1 LGTGVTL
8 KQTHTPAGVVAG
20 LRAASG
26 EGAYVVAVI
35 ERKDTLTEKTTNAL
49 TPSKA
54 FTILSGKTVVDKTA
68 VLRAYEFV
76 VIHIPASGKATVVAA
91 ADQLYAASGS

>member
-1 LGTGVTL
+1 M
-8 KQTHTPAGVVAG
+8 
-20 LRAASG
+20 RAVSG
-26 EGAYVVAVI
+26 QGAYVVAVI
-35 ERKDTLTEKTTNAL
+35 ERKDTFTEKTANAL
-49 TPSKA
+49 TPPKA

-76 VIHIPASGKATVVAA
+76 VVHIVAA

>member
-1 LGTGVTL
+1 M
-8 KQTHTPAGVVAG
+8 
-20 LRAASG
+20 SG
-26 EGAYVVAVI
+26 ESLSFRLVAILFPIFGIVAVI
-35 ERKDTLTEKTTNAL
+35 ERKDNFTEKTANAL
-49 TPSKA
+49 TPPKA

-76 VIHIPASGKATVVAA
+76 VVHIPASGKATVVAA